1 MSLLIEEI
9 VNRIKE
15 LTSGIAATP
24 IRWFFHFLYLI
35 ISIII
40 FCLVVY
46 LVLTGKELIVIIFF
60 SIYLLGEL
68 AHYIRKKR
76 EQQIKEIPLNNDL
89 LSDLNKNK

>member
-1 MSLLIEEI
+1 MSLLIEEVI
-9 VNRIKE
+9 NKINE

-24 IRWFFHFLYLI
+24 IRWIFHFLYFI

-46 LVLTGKELIVIIFF
+46 LVFTGKELIVIIFF

-76 EQQIKEIPLNNDL
+76 EQQIKEIPLNQNL
-89 LSDLNKNK
+89 LPSLEKNK